1 MLVAVSRF
9 EQLVRASSLPPYCSL
24 DRSGNWRR
32 SGLSCPGNCAVLC
45 CSLMLRSSRT
55 GQLMAVICL
64 DPGGLAPAQLTK
76 VREDLISA
84 HRDVDKVGTASTC
97 WSDCCIQLN
106 PPGGSGASEQSVPA
120 PVASQVLNCSVTT
133 VHFLS
138 RKEPGHVEPAPE
150 LLWGEAAIQ
159 ETLLGRTFNIS
170 PQAFFQVNLTPV
182 CSETFLVRG
191 CFAARAH

>member
-1 MLVAVSRF
+1 MLAAVSRF

-64 DPGGLAPAQLTK
+64 DPGGVAPAQLSK
-76 VREDLISA
+76 VREDLITA
-84 HRDVDKVGTASTC
+84 HRDVDKVGTANIC
-97 WSDCCIQLN
+97 WSDSLVYPVN

-120 PVASQVLNCSVTT
+120 SVPSQVLTCSVTT
-133 VHFLS
+133 VHLLV

-170 PQAFFQVNLTPV
+170 PQAFFQVNLTLV
-182 CSETFLVRG
+182 CSETF
-191 CFAARAH
+191 